1 MDIKK
6 VSRRVYRPFVRSGQ
20 LSAGLK
26 IFFTLPMGE
35 FNPLL
40 GTPLSDASI
49 PYSSSTFF
57 QEKYTTVCFVTKLKP
72 QRIKLDGENEVRLTE
87 IFHAQNFIN
96 IDNSDGKYWLVSN
109 SDIKVFLYV

>member
-1 MDIKK
+1 M
-6 VSRRVYRPFVRSGQ
+6 
-20 LSAGLK
+20 
-26 IFFTLPMGE
+26 
-35 FNPLL
+35 
-40 GTPLSDASI
+40 
-49 PYSSSTFF
+49 
-57 QEKYTTVCFVTKLKP
+57 TKLP